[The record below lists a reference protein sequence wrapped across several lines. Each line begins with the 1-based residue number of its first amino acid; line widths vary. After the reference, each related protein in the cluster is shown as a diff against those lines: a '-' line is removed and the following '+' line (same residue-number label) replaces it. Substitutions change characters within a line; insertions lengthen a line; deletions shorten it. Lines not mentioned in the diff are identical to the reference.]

1 MKTNS
6 LVLSAM
12 DYPELARLYPGQE
25 VELKLECTLRM
36 KHLENTEEYVELN
49 VVEVEIEEKERMSVQ
64 DILMQQI
71 ASGVN
76 QQTPRV

>member
-25 VELKLECTLRM
+25 VELEVKATLRM

-49 VVEVEIEEKERMSVQ
+49 VVEVEVEEKERMSVQ
-64 DILMQQI
+64 EILLAQI
-71 ASGVN
+71 ASGT
-76 QQTPRV
+76 QQQPRV

>member
-25 VELKLECTLRM
+25 VKLNLECTLRM
-36 KHLENTEEYVELN
+36 KHLENTEEYIELN
-49 VVEVEIEEKERMSVQ
+49 VVEVEVEEKERMSVQ
-64 DILMQQI
+64 EILLAQI
-71 ASGVN
+71 ASGT
-76 QQTPRV
+76 QQQPRV